1 MWTTSAGISGVPA
14 GSSAFRLTF
23 HPSPVFPLANITIA
37 ITADNAYSLYFNN
50 SLVGS
55 AIDWTAPN
63 VWTIP
68 NVPSNGPWIF
78 ALLATNYQVAPP
90 LNPAGV
96 IASFRASNDAQ
107 QAFYIWYTG
116 QIASPPVVW
125 KANNAAV
132 PDNFAQPSL
141 NDSTWPSAVIL
152 TPYGGG
158 PWGFLPTPV
167 AKTLCG

>member
-1 MWTTSAGISGVPA
+1 MWTTSAGITNVPA
-14 GSSAFRLTF
+14 GTSAFRLTF

-37 ITADNAYSLYFNN
+37 ITTDNAYNLYFNN
-50 SLVGS
+50 TLVGS
-55 AIDWTAPN
+55 SIDWPTPN
-63 VWTIP
+63 VWTIL

-78 ALLATNYQVAPP
+78 AVLATNFQQTTI
-90 LNPAGV
+90 NPAGV

-107 QAFYIWYTG
+107 QAFYNWWTG
-116 QIASPPVVW
+116 QIASPSVVW
-125 KANNAAV
+125 KAMSQAPN
-132 PDNFAQPSL
+132 DFAQPSL

-158 PWGFLPTPV
+158 QWGFLPAPV